1 MKKHTA
7 RRASKL
13 AARKI
18 ATPKN
23 PPSNQPKTSPQL
35 ISWEEVIGK
44 R

>member
-1 MKKHTA
+1 MKKHSA
-7 RRASKL
+7 RRAANW

-23 PPSNQPKTSPQL
+23 PPSKQHKTSPQL

>member
-1 MKKHTA
+1 MKKHSA
-7 RRASKL
+7 RRAANW
-13 AARKI
+13 AARKS

-23 PPSNQPKTSPQL
+23 PPSNQHKTSPQL